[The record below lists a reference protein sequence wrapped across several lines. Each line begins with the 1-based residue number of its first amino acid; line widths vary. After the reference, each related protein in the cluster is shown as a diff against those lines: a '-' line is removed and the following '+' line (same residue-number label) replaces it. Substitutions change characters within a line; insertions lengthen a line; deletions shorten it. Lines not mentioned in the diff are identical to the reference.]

1 MTTTKQKQEQFM
13 EMLKPVQPNLERF
26 VLALVRDTETARDI
40 TAETIMIAFQ
50 RFETL
55 RNSQAFLSFL
65 FTIAVRVHRKQNNKA
80 KRTQSI
86 DQATVVDLLASGT
99 PPDVA
104 ADIENLYRGLQ
115 ALPAKQREAVVL
127 FEITGLSMKE
137 ICEVQGGSLTA
148 VKVRISR
155 GRKKLAKV
163 LGVDQTTQESR
174 EVEAQDKSNQEM
186 NIETKQLYSIGIS
199 S

>member
-40 TAETIMIAFQ
+40 TAETIMIAFE

-65 FTIAVRVHRKQNNKA
+65 FTIAVRAHRKQNNKA
-80 KRTQSI
+80 KRTQSL
-86 DQATVVDLLASGT
+86 DQATVVDLLAPGT
-99 PPDVA
+99 PPDVV
-104 ADIENLYRGLQ
+104 ADIENLYKGLQ
-115 ALPAKQREAVVL
+115 DLPAKQREAVVL

-174 EVEAQDKSNQEM
+174 KVEAQDQSNQEM

>member
-1 MTTTKQKQEQFM
+1 MTTTKQKQVQFM

-26 VLALVRDTETARDI
+26 VLALVRNTESARDI
-40 TAETIMIAFQ
+40 TAETIMIAFE

-65 FTIAVRVHRKQNNKA
+65 FTIAVRVHRKQNKEA
-80 KRTQSI
+80 QRTQRLNHETI
-86 DQATVVDLLASGT
+86 PDLLAPGT

-104 ADIENLYRGLQ
+104 VDIENLYKGLQ

-137 ICEVQGGSLTA
+137 ICEIQGGSLTA

-163 LGVDQTTQESR
+163 LGVHEAAQELRTTDSQGQSDQP
-174 EVEAQDKSNQEM
+174 V
-186 NIETKQLYSIGIS
+186 NIETKKLYSIGIS